1 MSVSLQFSIL
11 AAVKHA
17 LQNFRR
23 FEEEEEED
31 TGEGG
36 KAGNRKRKNM

>member
-1 MSVSLQFSIL
+1 MSVSLQVSIL

-17 LQNFRR
+17 LQNLRK
-23 FEEEEEED
+23 FEEEEEN